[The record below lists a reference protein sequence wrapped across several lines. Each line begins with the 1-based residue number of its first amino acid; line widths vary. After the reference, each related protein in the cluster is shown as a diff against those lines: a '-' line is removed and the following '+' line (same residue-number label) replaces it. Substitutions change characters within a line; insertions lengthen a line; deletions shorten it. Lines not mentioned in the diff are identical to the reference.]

1 MEFVIS
7 YEDLKKVL
15 GAFYNSPYKTSAP
28 YVDMLH
34 SLREKDGK
42 LTLKERIDL
51 EVEALNKAAME
62 KQDGK
67 NGNN

>member
-15 GAFYNSPYKTSAP
+15 GAFYNSSYKTAVP

-34 SLREKDGK
+34 NLCEKDGK

-51 EVEALNKAAME
+51 EVEALNKAEAE
-62 KQDGK
+62 KRDGE